1 MIRKSHILVA
11 ALFSMAA
18 LLTPEP
24 AMALTYV
31 VVQNTTQCPSDTVN
45 FPCDTNLSD
54 AISRAVA
61 GDSIKIKPGTY
72 PGPFTINQ
80 NIASFS
86 GDETARTVL
95 TSNGSGAAL
104 TVSNVTASINIRRL
118 NFANAQTGILVQNS
132 PSVTITNNIFQVGT
146 NNTAVQLITS
156 PNARITNNTFFQDA
170 NGISSDQIAVNIENN
185 IFSSQFTTAISPNV
199 AVTGILSNLF
209 FNCTSIGPP
218 ISFDPTDT
226 VNYKQNLQ
234 NQDPLFVNS
243 SSSDFHLQAGSPCIN
258 TGNASAGLNTIGDPT
273 HTDMGAYG
281 GNSMDIVPFP
291 VSGVTS
297 ATSASASIF
306 LRWKPNNSY
315 QVSGYRVYYGS
326 ASGSRSGTGATEG
339 NSGFNVTTAS
349 ATVSGLTT
357 TVAMPAT
364 PALNP
369 PQALNE
375 SLALSWSAVPSAK
388 RYNVYYGTTSPPGTL
403 AATVDTT
410 SYTLTGL
417 TNGQK
422 YYVSVSAVDQ
432 AIYYFTITAFD
443 SFGVASGPTVTP
455 GLSHE
460 SDYSGEVSVSI
471 GNAVEGSLS
480 NIVSDF
486 PETLRPY
493 PALPEGHQGCFIA
506 TAAYGHYSDPE
517 VQALRAFR
525 DQYLLTNSL
534 GRAFVGWYY
543 RFSPA
548 AAAALNAHPALK
560 PVIRAALLPAV
571 GGACLLTRT
580 SLLFKISL
588 LMVFGCALLFLFN
601 RKRFLRFGGNR

>member
-1 MIRKSHILVA
+1 MIRKSLILVA
-11 ALFSMAA
+11 ALFSMLA

-24 AMALTYV
+24 VMALTYV
-31 VVQNTTQCPSDTVN
+31 VVQDATQCPSDTVN

-61 GDSIKIKPGTY
+61 GDSIEIKPGTY
-72 PGPFTINQ
+72 SGPFTINK

-95 TSNGSGAAL
+95 TNNGSGAAL

-118 NFANAQTGILVQNS
+118 NFANAQTGILVQNA

-156 PNARITNNTFFQDA
+156 PNTRITNNAFFQNA

-209 FNCTSIGPP
+209 FNCTSIGPT
-218 ISFDPTDT
+218 ISFDPADT

-258 TGNASAGLNTIGDPT
+258 TGNTSDGLNTIGDPT

-281 GNSMDIVPFP
+281 GNTMDIVPFP

-297 ATSASASIF
+297 ATSATASIY

-349 ATVSGLTT
+349 ATVSGLTS
-357 TVAMPAT
+357 TVATPAT

-375 SLALSWSAVPSAK
+375 SLALSWSAVPAK

-403 AATVDTT
+403 AATVDAT

-417 TNGQK
+417 TNGQT
-422 YYVSVSAVDQ
+422 YYVAVSAVNQ
-432 AIYYFTITAFD
+432 AIYYFTVTAFD
-443 SFGVASGPTVTP
+443 SFGVTSAPTVTP

-460 SDYSGEVSVSI
+460 SNYSGEVSVSI

-486 PETLRPY
+486 PETLLPY

-517 VQALRAFR
+517 VRALREFR
-525 DQYLLTNSL
+525 DQYLLTNGL

-543 RFSPA
+543 RHSPA

-588 LMVFGCALLFLFN
+588 LMVCGCALLFLFN
-601 RKRFLRFGGNR
+601 RKRFFRFGGNR